1 VIAAM
6 LLRDAGIRHDDA
18 CVLVG
23 RVNR

>member
-6 LLRDAGIRHDDA
+6 LLRDAGIRHGDA